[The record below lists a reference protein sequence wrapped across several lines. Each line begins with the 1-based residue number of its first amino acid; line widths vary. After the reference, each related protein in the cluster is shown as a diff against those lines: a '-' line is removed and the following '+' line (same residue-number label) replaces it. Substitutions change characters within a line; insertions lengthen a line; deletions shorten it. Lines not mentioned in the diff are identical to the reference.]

1 MRSLNNYS
9 DWSDRREEE
18 INVLEAPTESVSGI
32 IWFVRVF
39 ILIPVLILV
48 LIVTNELL
56 GDSYPAKGTV
66 VGYSFA
72 KGEWVGPPSMFSDHP
87 NMMSS
92 FTHYR
97 EDAYN
102 VSALMESGEVISFLC
117 LSCVAS
123 SYKSGDSVDFIIS
136 KPLVG
141 GSAKYSEVK

>member
-1 MRSLNNYS
+1 MRSLNDYS
-9 DWSDRREEE
+9 DWSDRREGK

-39 ILIPVLILV
+39 ILFPVIILV
-48 LIVTNELL
+48 LIITNELL
-56 GDSYPAKGTV
+56 GDSYAAKGTV

-87 NMMSS
+87 SMMSS

-102 VSALMESGEVISFLC
+102 VSALMESGQIISFLC
-117 LSCVAS
+117 LSCEAS
-123 SYKSGDSVDFIIS
+123 SYKSGDSISFIVS
-136 KPLVG
+136 EPLV
-141 GSAKYSEVK
+141 GSAKYSEAK

>member
-1 MRSLNNYS
+1 MSPLNDYS
-9 DWSDRREEE
+9 DWGDRRERE
-18 INVLEAPTESVSGI
+18 INVLEASTESGSGI
-32 IWFVRVF
+32 NSFVRVF
-39 ILIPVLILV
+39 ILIPVLILI

-56 GDSYPAKGTV
+56 GDSYAAKGTV
-66 VGYSFA
+66 VGYSFE
-72 KGEWVGPPSMFSDHP
+72 KGEWVGPPSLFSDHP

-141 GSAKYSEVK
+141 SAKYSEVK